1 MKVKELV
8 NILQKHNPE
17 NEVYVFDLEAEQN
30 FVINTVKSA
39 EFSIAQTETIVQIQF
54 EGDYGGEF

>member
-30 FVINTVKSA
+30 FVINTVKST
-39 EFSIAQTETIVQIQF
+39 EFSIAQPETIVQIQF